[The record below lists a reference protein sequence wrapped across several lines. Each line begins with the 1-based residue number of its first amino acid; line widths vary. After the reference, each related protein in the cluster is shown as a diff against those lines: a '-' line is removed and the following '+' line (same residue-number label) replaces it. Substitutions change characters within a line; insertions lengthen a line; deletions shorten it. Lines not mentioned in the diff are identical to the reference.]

1 MYNRQLSSHI
11 TQSIFIVTP
20 EMAEKRLDYV
30 IAQFADL
37 PRHRARQIVEQGI
50 VLVNN
55 KRVTFPSKKLKK
67 GDRIAIIDTGLQV
80 KSLPE
85 VKILWEDDY
94 VMIVNKPVGLLTEKI
109 GSEKG
114 IAISEIFAQKN
125 KIVYP
130 VHRLDRETSG
140 VMIFAKTIQIRDFL
154 IEEFKASKVNKTYI
168 GIVEGILKNKKGVL
182 KGRIKKSGEY
192 AETHYQVIKFFKNA
206 TMIRLMPKT
215 GRTHQLRLQL
225 AQIGHPIIGDKRY
238 YNIKKTRIVF
248 KRQALHAWKV
258 SFLHP
263 QIKRWVTFSA
273 PIPED
278 IKKLIKNLEH

>member
-1 MYNRQLSSHI
+1 MKYEEYHLIQN
-11 TQSIFIVTP
+11 IFIVTP

-30 IAQFADL
+30 IALFSDL
-37 PRHRARQIVEQGI
+37 PRHKARQIVEQGI

-55 KRVTFPSKKLKK
+55 IRVTFPSKKLKK
-67 GDRIAIIDTGLQV
+67 GDRIAIIDTGLQI
-80 KSLPE
+80 KNLPE

-114 IAISEIFAQKN
+114 IAVTEILARKN
-125 KIVYP
+125 KKVYP

-140 VMIFAKTIQIRDFL
+140 VIIFAKTIMARDFL
-154 IEEFKASKVNKTYI
+154 VEEFRAAKVNKTYI

-182 KGRIKKSGEY
+182 KGRIEKSGEY

-206 TMIRLMPKT
+206 MMVRLMPKT

-238 YNIKKTRIVF
+238 YNIKKTRILF
-248 KRQALHAWKV
+248 NRQALHAWKV
-258 SFLHP
+258 SFFHP

-278 IKKLIKNLEH
+278 IKKLIKNLEY

>member
-1 MYNRQLSSHI
+1 MYNKQLSSHI

-30 IAQFADL
+30 IALFSDL
-37 PRHRARQIVEQGI
+37 PRQRARQIVEQGI

-67 GDRIAIIDTGLQV
+67 GDRIAIIDTGLEI

-114 IAISEIFAQKN
+114 IAVTEILARKN
-125 KIVYP
+125 KTVYP

-140 VMIFAKTIQIRDFL
+140 VMIFAKTTLTRDFL

-168 GIVEGILKNKKGVL
+168 GIVEGILNNEKGVL
-182 KGRIKKSGEY
+182 KGRMRRSGEY

-206 TMIRLMPKT
+206 TMIRLVPKT

-225 AQIGHPIIGDKRY
+225 AQIGHPIIGDKQY
-238 YNIKKTRIVF
+238 YNIKKTAIMFR
-248 KRQALHAWKV
+248 RQALHSWKI

-278 IKKLIKNLEH
+278 IKKLIKNLEY